1 MRWRGGPISGLLRSK
16 SPGIFGRQAKL
27 VQTHRSQGLRRHPM
41 RSIANVLRVKPM
53 NRREGVALTAERAA
67 DRSAHRARSVP
78 SELRAFAE
86 PYLLPGESY
95 RDFAKSGR
103 KAAWNGCGRWISSNP
118 PGRSQSNRSLKSLNR
133 HLRSGCRAS
142 RDHIKTPRCDLTN
155 ISSRPAGS

>member
-95 RDFAKSGR
+95 RDFAIIQKMMIDEVRPESR
-103 KAAWNGCGRWISSNP
+103 MEWLWTLDLVEPSWEISIQ
-118 PGRSQSNRSLKSLNR
+118 SQSK
-133 HLRSGCRAS
+133 
-142 RDHIKTPRCDLTN
+142 KPY
-155 ISSRPAGS
+155 SSFAQWLPSFTGPHQNTQV